1 MLPVLFVITLI
12 FGGLFLTRLGG
23 AYRAELA
30 RRWPSVLFAG
40 AAFICLL
47 RGLIGPAIMLGS
59 LAALGWVVWPQVE
72 RWREPAPVSPPQD
85 TPEDLAAKRLL
96 GVGPN
101 ATAGEIRAAY
111 RSKMAQAHPDRG
123 GTHNEAARLTAAR
136 DRLLKK
142 KR

>member
-12 FGGLFLTRLGG
+12 FGVLFLTRLGG

-59 LAALGWVVWPQVE
+59 LAALSWVVWPQVE

>member
-12 FGGLFLTRLGG
+12 FGVLFLTRLGG

-47 RGLIGPAIMLGS
+47 RGLIGAAIMLGS
-59 LAALGWVVWPQVE
+59 LAALSWVVWPQVE